1 VELNQE
7 FLLETFFSYCKR
19 PLHKKYQNVFNAECP
34 ICKEGKS
41 AGRTR
46 RLFFFPHKGYFFCHN
61 CSKSWR
67 PFEWV
72 REVTTMSVPEIIK
85 RNNEK
90 SGEVSQ
96 SIIKLPEVIAEKD
109 NLVIPDLPEGSVDL
123 TDPVQIEFY
132 KDNKYVK
139 LALEYCI
146 SRRLMTATNS
156 CNKFYVALEDIVH
169 KNRLVIPFYGD
180 NNKVI
185 CYQTRALTSKQFPKY
200 LTKFGEKE
208 LFGLNNIDSAIP
220 YVFVFEGPID
230 SMFVKNGVAMASLS
244 PTEKQS
250 QQLNNIIGFEQ
261 IYVFDNDKNNIQTA
275 KKIEKYIKAGKKIF
289 IWPKEFSKFK
299 DYNEICCNLELDEI
313 PWKFVV
319 KNAASGPE
327 ALIKQKLF
335 KSPLS
340 CLS

>member
-1 VELNQE
+1 MELNQE

-72 REVTTMSVPEIIK
+72 KEVTTMTIPEIIK
-85 RNNEK
+85 RNSEK

-96 SIIKLPEVIAEKD
+96 SITRLTEVIVEKD
-109 NLVIPDLPEGSVDL
+109 NLVIPDLPDGSVDL
-123 TDPVQIEFY
+123 TDPVQLEFY
-132 KDNKYVK
+132 RDNKYVK
-139 LALEYCI
+139 LASEYCS
-146 SRRLMTATNS
+146 SRRLLTAANS
-156 CNKFYVALEDIVH
+156 CNKFYVALEDKVH

-250 QQLNNIIGFEQ
+250 QQLNTLIGFEQ
-261 IYVFDNDKNNIQTA
+261 IYVFDNDKNNTQTA
-275 KKIEKYIKAGKKIF
+275 RKIEKYIKDGKKIF

-299 DYNEICCNLELDEI
+299 DFNEICCSLELDEI
-313 PWKFVV
+313 PWKFVI
-319 KNAASGPE
+319 KNSAKGAE
-327 ALIKQKLF
+327 ALIKQKLI
-335 KSPLS
+335 KSP
-340 CLS
+340 